1 MSNKNCELTAGSQIM
16 PSDNRPSLS
25 TDTPSLVRRRTKAEH
40 IQNAFAIGNDY
51 KNRNTQNNA
60 DEDEF
65 VNFIGTF
72 NCLPRPHIRPRR
84 SHLRGLN

>member
-1 MSNKNCELTAGSQIM
+1 MSNKNCELTVGSQIM

-65 VNFIGTF
+65 VNFIGKLY
-72 NCLPRPHIRPRR
+72 CLSRPHIRPRK
-84 SHLRGLN
+84 SPLRRL